1 MEPLCQV
8 AAVNGIAANLHL
20 YYGYEEFS
28 LLHKIPSF
36 TFFKDILQ
44 QFAYEFRSVIEMT
57 VLGIIYI
64 ISKNYAK
71 IKMNFKYTHM
81 REYQVVVVIV
91 AASIPKTIF
100 RNAAE
105 MRALWLGKV
114 R

>member
-1 MEPLCQV
+1 MDTKNFLCYTKYLLLLFLKISC
-8 AAVNGIAANLHL
+8 NNLL
-20 YYGYEEFS
+20 TNLGV
-28 LLHKIPSF
+28 KG
-36 TFFKDILQ
+36 
-44 QFAYEFRSVIEMT
+44 
-57 VLGIIYI
+57 LGIIYI

-105 MRALWLGKV
+105 MRALRLGKF